1 MLVMLHSTA
10 SRPVS
15 AILGCEGAPEAS
27 RREVAFIDTALDD
40 WRALEAGT
48 PAGIEV
54 FLIDSRADGMAA
66 MARTLDGRRDIH
78 AIHVLSHGFEG
89 GLQLGSGRFDTT
101 ALAQRVEELA
111 SIASS
116 LAPDGDILLY
126 GCDVASGRGADFLTA
141 LAEATG
147 ANVAA
152 SRTPT
157 GAADRGGDW
166 DLDWVHGAVT
176 TDALRFDSYC
186 GVMAAPTIVS
196 GVAYVGENTIVLT
209 FDQALDAA
217 SQPTLSYFASDML
230 TPSSVEINGA
240 ATNLSAAVI
249 SGNTLTLTL
258 PMETFTSGDV
268 LTIKYE
274 DPTGNQTSGVLQ
286 ASLSGDDVATF
297 QNNVTVYGARP
308 TTDPTLTATG
318 GTTTFNASPVDL
330 FSSVTADT
338 NDTGQVFT
346 GLTLTVTGLV
356 DGASEML
363 GFTIP
368 GMMGGPVTI
377 ALTGAGTLT
386 GPFVGSAVGGVTLNG
401 STATVTISGLQYSAA
416 DMQSFID
423 SIAYNNTAGT
433 PSNGQ
438 RVVTLT
444 SVTDDGASNNTASLT
459 GIAATINVGAPPL
472 TLPTLT
478 ATGGTPTFTQGSV
491 SGVDL
496 FSGVTADTNDTG
508 QVFTGLT
515 LTITNVSD
523 AEALLGIGTNV
534 IALSVMPP
542 LTQVVGLPGVTYGV
556 SMNGTTATV
565 TLSGLNHT
573 NAQLATLIDGL
584 SYINYTGGTFNGS
597 PMSGNVTAGSRVITV
612 TSVTDDGGNN
622 HTASLTG
629 VSATVNVTAA
639 PPTPVL
645 QSAAV
650 TGDSL
655 VLTYDVALDSA
666 NPPAVGAFTVTVG
679 GTSVAVS
686 SVAVDGANKTVT
698 LTLGQ
703 VVAYGDTVA
712 VSYTDPTAGDDANAI
727 QAGTGG
733 RDAASF
739 TGQSVTNNSPDPST
753 TPPSV
758 TAIDAYVGENV
769 IIVTFDQALDAQS
782 PLLLSSFGAVDSYI
796 PLDLG
801 TDAILVG
808 STKVDLRSAVISGN
822 KLILTTAS
830 PLAQGDYV
838 RFTYTDPTAGNDTA
852 NVLQNLSGLDLP
864 DTRFATMVTTTR
876 AVNTPSLTATGNATT
891 FTSSSSPADLFSSVT
906 ANANDLGQV
915 FTGLTFTVTG
925 VLDGGSEYLIFMVPG
940 GTSSI
945 MNLTNGAS
953 LMSGTFGVTGG
964 ATLNGST
971 LTVTISGLRLSA
983 DEMQSLLDGF
993 YYNNNA
999 STPSNGQRIIT
1010 LASVT
1015 DSGVSNNV
1023 GALTGISAVINIGA
1037 PSSPVLQSAA
1047 VNGTSLVLTY
1057 DTALDAVNIPSAGSF
1072 TVLAGGSPV
1081 TVSGVAVDTATKTVT
1096 LTLAQPVAHGAAVS
1110 VSYADP
1116 TAGDDA
1122 NAIQS
1127 FGGGLDAAGFTG
1139 RSATNTTPD
1148 PNGVPPTLALTAKD
1162 GGFQSGQGSG
1172 GTDLFDGVTA
1182 STVDSGQTFTGM
1194 VLTVH
1199 NVGGTGSTEFL
1210 SIGGTDIALS
1220 NASSGSVAGGAYT
1233 VTLANGVATV
1243 TLSGMALS
1251 NGGMD
1256 TLIDGIA
1263 YKNTGSS
1270 SVAVGNSE
1278 TRSVV
1283 LRSITDSG
1291 ASANTTVID
1300 KVATVSIA
1308 NTTSYSPFLTV
1319 VPTNP
1324 SITFTPGTPQQ
1335 VSFTLT
1341 ATQARTLVGSNVI
1354 FGINAPSG
1362 WSVGSATLSP
1372 TISGIVSSGDTFT
1385 LTFDVMSSGTD
1396 TTGAFPISIYSMST
1410 GIDLTNSAISSS
1422 VMVTVANPPV
1432 VQSATVN
1439 GTTLVLTYDKDLDAA
1454 NPPAAGAF
1462 EVKVGGTTVSVSN
1475 VAVDGVNKTVTL
1487 TLAQGVT
1494 DADTVTVAYTD
1505 PTTGNDASAVQ
1516 ATNGDDA
1523 ASFTARPV
1531 TNNSP
1536 DTTPPSLVSASVNGT
1551 TLTLTYSEAL
1561 DGAADA
1567 AGSAFTV
1574 MVNGVARTVTGANAS
1589 GTTVTLTLGSAV
1601 ERYQTVTVGYTPP
1614 GSGAKTQDVA
1624 GNAAA
1629 AVTGREV
1636 RNVTVGDANFILLGT
1651 NPFGLVDIGT
1661 TARPTLVDI
1670 DGDGDLDLVTGNSG
1684 SSVRFYRNDGTAAE
1698 PSFTFV
1704 GTNPF
1709 GIGNT
1714 TYGTPTFGDLDG
1726 DGDLD
1731 LLLGNGSGLT
1741 VVYRNNGTATAP
1753 SFTMVGTSAFGIGQ
1767 VGGGYAK
1774 ATLWDLDGDGDL
1786 DLLFGGNDGTLTVYR
1801 NVGTSASPSFTVVGT
1816 NPYGL
1821 EDVGFAST
1829 PTFVD
1834 IDNDGDLD
1842 VLVGNF
1848 DGNTVVFRNVG
1859 TNAAPSFTV
1868 VGTNPYGL
1876 GDVGTAA
1883 LPVFADLNGD
1893 GDLDALI
1900 GNGDGNFV
1908 VYLQGPPPPAAPS
1921 ALALTAGTNTGS
1933 TADTITGNTAP
1944 TITGSAVPLSEV
1956 VLYDGASAIGTVTAD
1971 SLGQWTLTTGTL
1983 AEGLHTLTAK
1993 STSAYYTGT
2002 SAASTALSVTIDTT
2016 GPTLASARL
2025 NGTTLTL
2032 TYSEA
2037 LDGAQAPTGAFAV
2050 TVGGVARTVSAVSVS
2065 GRTVTLTLDAGATLY
2080 QSVTVDYTPPG
2091 SGAKTADAA
2100 GNAAGAVSG
2109 RTVTV
2114 VGDPTFTLEGT
2125 NPFGLGDVGDN
2136 ATPIFVDIDGDGA
2149 LDALV
2154 GNFAS
2159 KIVFYRNVGTAT
2171 APTFTL
2177 AGTNPFGLNPV
2188 GSGGAQ
2194 PTFADLD
2201 GDGRLDALV
2210 GTAGG
2215 NTYFY
2220 RNVGTATQPT
2230 FTLQGSNPFG
2240 LSRAGFGSSVEL
2252 ADIDGDGDLDAL
2264 IGVDD
2269 GHTVFYRNVGTATAP
2284 TFTLEGSNPF
2294 GLGNVGVSATPKLL
2308 DIDGDGD
2315 LDALIGSGDGKTY
2328 FYRNVGT
2335 AAAPTFVLEG
2345 TNPFGLGDVGDNAT
2359 PIFVDIDGDGDL
2371 DALIGNTDGDTVLFR
2386 NGPPRPAAPGGLAL
2400 TAGSNSGS
2408 TTDTLTKV
2416 TTPTITGTA
2425 EASATVVLYDGATV
2439 VGTATADGAG
2449 LWTITSA
2456 SLSDGAH
2463 SLTAN
2468 ANTANGASAAS
2479 TALSVT
2485 IDTAAPTLT
2494 AAVLSGTTLT
2504 LTYSEVL
2511 DGAQAPTGA
2520 FTVLV
2525 GGVART
2531 VTAVATSGKT
2541 VTLTLDAGTT
2551 SAYQTVTIDYTP
2563 PGSGAK
2569 TADAA
2574 GNAAG
2579 ALTGQPVREVADPSF
2594 VLEGTNPFGLA
2605 TTGPWSIPTFADI
2618 DGDGDLDALVGM
2630 GDGTIRF
2637 YRNDGTATA
2646 PSFTLAGTNPFGLGA
2661 LDMNAAPTFVDIDG
2675 NGTLDALIGDFNGN
2689 TVVYRN
2695 VGTATAPS
2703 FTLVGTNPFGLSTVG
2718 SATTPSFVDID
2729 GDGDLD
2735 ALIGNYDGN
2744 TVFFRNIGTATAPS
2758 FALEATNPFGLTDVG
2773 SYAQPTFQ
2781 DIDGDGDLDALVGNF
2796 AGDMLFFRNVGTATA
2811 PSFTLEGTNL
2821 FGLSN
2826 VTFKSVPSLVD
2837 IDGDG
2842 SLDVLAGGDT
2852 VGNNIILFRNL
2863 PLQPASLALTT
2874 ASNSG
2879 STTDTLTNV
2888 TATAI
2893 TGQAKASTTVVLYDG
2908 AVALGTTTADANG
2921 LWTITAA
2928 SLSEGAHSLTAVA
2941 SNGTNASLP
2950 SSRLNVTIDTTAPTL
2965 TSAVLSGTRLTLTY
2979 SEALDGTQTPVG
2991 GAFTVTVGGVVRTVT
3006 AVATAGRTVTL
3017 TLDAGASSLYE
3028 GATVSYTPPGSGA
3041 RTVDAAGN
3049 AAGALNGQPVRV
3061 GGDPKFTLEATN
3073 PFGLGTFVGQSA
3085 PVFAD
3090 IDGDGDLDAVVGDW
3104 YANIVV
3110 YRNVG
3115 TAEAPSFTLVGTN
3128 PFGLNTVGGGMPAFA
3143 KPTLADID
3151 GDGDLDLLAG
3161 NAGGGIV
3168 VYRNNGTAT
3177 APSFTLV
3184 GTNPFG
3190 LSNAGGFA
3198 SPSLA
3203 DIDGDGDLDALIG
3216 NADGNTLFYRNVGT
3230 AAAPTF
3236 ALEST
3241 NPFGLGNVGSNATP
3255 IFVDIDGDGD
3265 LDALIGND
3273 SGNTVLYRNI
3283 GTATAPTFTLDGTN
3297 PFNLG
3302 DVGSNAKPIFA
3313 DVDGDGDLD
3322 ALIGRDDGKTV
3333 LFRNTTPPPATPTAP
3348 TLTTASNSGS
3358 TTDTLTNVTAPTIV
3372 GTATASSTVV
3382 LYDGATAIGTVTAD
3396 AATGLW
3402 TFTTAS
3408 LSDGAHTLTV
3418 TSGNVHGTSS
3428 ASTALTL
3435 SIDTTAPTAPAVT
3448 SAALSNNATPTLTG
3462 TAEAGSTVTVT
3473 VGGATYTTT
3482 ATNGTWSI
3490 DLATATPATGSL
3502 SLNANGANPVSVT
3515 ATDAAGNTSSAGTQT
3530 LTIDTT
3536 APNAPAVTSAALTNS
3551 ATPVVS
3557 GTAEADSTVTV
3568 TIGGAT
3574 YTTTATNGSWSINLA
3589 TAVPATGSLSLNAN
3603 GSNPV
3608 SVTATDAA
3616 GNISTA
3622 ATQSLVVDTTA
3633 PAAPTVTSS
3642 AFTNNTTPT
3651 IAGTAEAGSTVTV
3664 SVGGATYTTTATN
3677 GGTWDI
3683 DLATATPT
3691 TGTLSLLPNVPVP
3704 VVATATDPAGNPS
3717 SPGTQMLTI
3726 DTVAPNA
3733 PAVSSP
3739 ALSNSTTPTI
3749 TGTAEAGS
3757 TVTVSIGGATYTT
3770 TATNGTWSIDL
3781 ATTTPTSG
3789 SLSLNANGTNA
3800 VSATA
3805 TDAAGNTSTAGTQ
3818 TLTIDTTAPTAPVV
3832 TSAAL
3837 TNNATPTI
3845 TGTAEAGSTVTVSVG
3860 GATYTTTAT
3869 NGGTWT
3875 LNLATATPTAGS
3887 LTLDANGSNAI
3898 SATATDAAGNVSTA
3912 GTQSLTIDTTAPNA
3926 PAVTTALT
3934 NSAAPTI
3941 DGTAEAG
3948 STVTVSVG
3956 GATYTTT
3963 ATNGTWSINLA
3974 TATPATGTLSLN
3986 ANGANPVSATATD
3999 AAGNTS
4005 TAGTQTLTIDTTA
4018 PNSPTVTS
4026 AVLSNSTTPILTG
4039 TAETGSTVTVSVGGA
4054 TYTTTATNG
4063 TWSINLATDTPAA
4076 GSLSLNANGTNTVSA
4091 TATDAAGNVSAPGT
4105 QSLTIDTT
4113 APNAP
4118 TVTTALSNSTTP
4130 TLTGAAEAGSTVTVT
4145 VGGATY
4151 ATTATNGGTWT
4162 LDLATA
4168 TPTTGSLS
4176 LNANGANPVSAT
4188 ATDAAGN
4195 TSSAGTQSLTI
4206 DTTLPNAPTVTS
4218 AVLTNSI
4225 TPTLTGTA
4233 EADSTVTVT
4242 IGGATYTTTAT
4253 NGTWS
4258 INLATAT
4265 PTSGS
4270 LSLNANGTNPV
4281 SATSTDA
4288 AGNVSTPGTQSLTID
4303 TTLPDAPTVT
4313 TALTNSTTPT
4323 LTGTAEANS
4332 TVTVTVGGATY
4343 TTTAT
4348 NGTWSIN
4355 LATATPT
4362 TGVLNLNANGANPV
4376 SATAT
4381 DAAGNISTA
4390 GTQSL
4395 TVDTTLPD
4403 APTVTTALSNSTTP
4417 TLTGTAEANSTVTVT
4432 VGGATYTTTASGT
4445 GAWSLNL
4452 ATAVPTAGTLSL
4464 NPNGGNAI
4472 SATATDAAGNVSAP
4486 GTQSL
4491 AVDTTLPDAPIMTSA
4506 ALSNSTTPTLTGTAE
4521 ADSTVTVTIG
4531 GATYTTTATNGTW
4544 SINLATA
4551 TPTTGS
4557 LNLNLNGGNAV
4568 SATATDAAGNVSTAG
4583 TQSLTIDT
4591 TAPTAPAVTSAALS
4605 NSTTPTLTGTAEAGS
4620 TVTVTVG
4627 GATYTTTATNGSWS
4641 VNLATATPTTG
4652 SLSLNANGANP
4663 VSATATDA
4671 AGNTSSAGTQSLV
4684 VDTTLPNAPAVTSAT
4699 L

>member
-1 MLVMLHSTA
+1 M
-10 SRPVS
+10 
-15 AILGCEGAPEAS
+15 AS
-27 RREVAFIDTALDD
+27 RREVAFIDMALDD
-40 WRALEAGT
+40 WQALKTEM
-48 PAGIEV
+48 PAGIEIV
-54 FLIDSRADGMAA
+54 LIDSRADGMAA

-89 GLQLGSGRFDTT
+89 GLQLGSGRFDTG

-126 GCDVASGRGADFLTA
+126 GCNVAAGHGGDFLSA
-141 LAEATG
+141 LATATG

-166 DLDWVHGAVT
+166 DLDWVHGAVRT
-176 TDALRFDSYC
+176 TPLRIDSYR
-186 GVMAAPTIVS
+186 GVMTPAAAPVRIST
-196 GVAYVGENTIVLT
+196 VAYSGESTVELT
-209 FDQALDAA
+209 FDQPLDSSSLPSLLRFEEGNNFTAGYAEVNGAPFAVTAA
-217 SQPTLSYFASDML
+217 S
-230 TPSSVEINGA
+230 
-240 ATNLSAAVI
+240 I
-249 SGNTLTLTL
+249 SGATLTLTIAK
-258 PMETFTSGDV
+258 TFTPGDIV
-268 LTIKYE
+268 GAIYT
-274 DPTGNQTSGVLQ
+274 DPAGDDATGVLQ
-286 ASLSGDDVATF
+286 SASGGVDVANF
-297 QNNVTVYGARP
+297 SFYHTVLGARP
-308 TTDPTLTATG
+308 STAPTLTATG
-318 GTTTFNASPVDL
+318 ATGTFTNSSNPVDL
-330 FSSVTADT
+330 FSSITADT

-346 GLTLTVTGLV
+346 GLTLTVTGIV
-356 DGASEML
+356 DGSSEML
-363 GFTIP
+363 GFTTP
-368 GMMGGPVTI
+368 GMMGGAVTI

-386 GPFVGSAVGGVTLNG
+386 GPFIGSAVGGVTLNG

-416 DMQSFID
+416 EMQSFID
-423 SIAYNNTAGT
+423 SIAYNNIAGT

-444 SVTDDGASNNTASLT
+444 SVTDDGASNNTASLS

-472 TLPTLT
+472 ALPTLT
-478 ATGGTPTFTQGSV
+478 ATGGTPTFTQGAA
-491 SGVDL
+491 SGVDM

-523 AEALLGIGTNV
+523 AEALLGIGSDPLPLS
-534 IALSVMPP
+534 IAGGGPTP
-542 LTQVVGLPGVTYGV
+542 LPGITGSGLGV
-556 SMNGTTATV
+556 FANVAVNGTTVSV
-565 TLSGLNHT
+565 TLTGLNHT

-597 PMSGNVTAGSRVITV
+597 PISGNVTAGSRVITID
-612 TSVTDDGGNN
+612 SVTDDGGNN

-639 PPTPVL
+639 AATPIL

-666 NPPAVGAFTVTVG
+666 NPPAAGAFTVTVG

-686 SVAVDGANKTVT
+686 GVAVDGANKTVT

-733 RDAASF
+733 GDAASF
-739 TGQSVTNNSPDPST
+739 TGQAVTNNSPDPST

-769 IIVTFDQALDAQS
+769 IIVTFDQTLDAQS
-782 PLLLSSFGAVDSYI
+782 PLLLSSFAAVDSYI

-830 PLAQGDYV
+830 PFTQGDYV

-852 NVLQNLSGLDLP
+852 NVLQNLSGLDFP
-864 DTRFATMVTTTR
+864 DTRFATMATAART
-876 AVNTPSLTATGNATT
+876 VNAPSLTATGNATT
-891 FTSSSSPADLFSSVT
+891 FTNSSSPADLFSSVT
-906 ANANDLGQV
+906 ANANDLGQT

-925 VLDGGSEYLIFMVPG
+925 VLDGMSEYLIFVVPG
-940 GTSSI
+940 GSSSI
-945 MNLTNGAS
+945 MNLADGAS

-983 DEMQSLLDGF
+983 GEMQSLLDGF
-993 YYNNNA
+993 YYNNA
-999 STPSNGQRIIT
+999 AGTPSDGQRIIT

-1015 DSGVSNNV
+1015 DSGGSNNI
-1023 GALTGISAVINIGA
+1023 GTLTGISAVVTIGA
-1037 PSSPVLQSAA
+1037 PPTPVLQSAA

-1081 TVSGVAVDTATKTVT
+1081 TVSGVAVDTASKTVT
-1096 LTLAQPVAHGAAVS
+1096 LTLAQPVAYGAAVS

-1127 FGGGLDAAGFTG
+1127 FGDGLDAAGFTG
-1139 RSATNTTPD
+1139 QSVTNTTPD
-1148 PNGVPPTLALTAKD
+1148 PNGVPPTLTLTAKS
-1162 GGFQSGQGSG
+1162 GGFSSGQGSS

-1182 STVDSGQTFTGM
+1182 STVDNGQTFTGM

-1220 NASSGSVAGGAYT
+1220 NGTSGGFASGNYA

-1263 YKNTGSS
+1263 YKNTDAASTNYGS
-1270 SVAVGNSE
+1270 SE

-1291 ASANTTVID
+1291 ASSNSTAID
-1300 KVATVSIA
+1300 KVATVTIA
-1308 NTTSYSPFLTV
+1308 NTATYTPFLTI

-1324 SITFTPGTPQQ
+1324 TITFIPGTPQQ

-1341 ATQARTLVGSNVI
+1341 ATQMRTLVGSSI
-1354 FGINAPSG
+1354 TFGVDAPSG
-1362 WSVGSATLSP
+1362 WSVGSVSLTPA
-1372 TISGIVSSGDTFT
+1372 IAGIINQGTVFT
-1385 LTFDVMSSGTD
+1385 LTFDVTSSGTD
-1396 TTGAFPISIYSMST
+1396 TSGAFPISVHAIST
-1410 GIDLTNSAISSS
+1410 GIDLTSSVLSSS

-1432 VQSATVN
+1432 LQSASVD
-1439 GTTLVLTYDKDLDAA
+1439 GATLVLTYDSALDAA
-1454 NPPAAGAF
+1454 NPPAPGAF
-1462 EVKVGGTTVSVSN
+1462 EVKVGGTTVTVSG
-1475 VAVDGVNKTVTL
+1475 VAVDSVNRTVTL
-1487 TLAQGVT
+1487 TLAQAVT
-1494 DADTVTVAYTD
+1494 DTDTVTVAYTD
-1505 PTTGNDASAVQ
+1505 PTAGNDANAVQ
-1516 ATNGDDA
+1516 STFGDDA
-1523 ASFTARPV
+1523 VSFTARPV

-1536 DTTPPSLVSASVNGT
+1536 DTTPPSLVSASINGT

-1589 GTTVTLTLGSAV
+1589 GTTVTLTLGSPV

-1614 GSGAKTQDVA
+1614 GSGAKTQDVT

-1651 NPFGLVDIGT
+1651 NPFGLADIGT
-1661 TARPTLVDI
+1661 SARPTLVDI

-1684 SSVRFYRNDGTAAE
+1684 SSVRFYRNDGTTAE

-1709 GIGNT
+1709 GISNT
-1714 TYGTPTFGDLDG
+1714 PYGTPTFVDFDG

-1731 LLLGNGSGLT
+1731 LLLGQGQGNT
-1741 VVYRNNGTATAP
+1741 VVYRNDGTTAAP
-1753 SFTMVGTSAFGIGQ
+1753 SFTMVGTNAFGIGQ

-1786 DLLFGGNDGTLTVYR
+1786 DVLFGGNDGSLTIYR
-1801 NVGTSASPSFTVVGT
+1801 NVGTTAAPSFTVVGT

-1859 TNAAPSFTV
+1859 TNAAPSFTM

-1921 ALALTAGTNTGS
+1921 ALALTAATNTGS
-1933 TADTITGNTAP
+1933 TADTITGNATP

-1971 SLGQWTLTTGTL
+1971 SSGLWTLTTGTL
-1983 AEGLHTLTAK
+1983 AEGAHNLTAK
-1993 STSAYYTGT
+1993 TTSAYYTGT
-2002 SAASTALSVTIDTT
+2002 SPASTALSVTIDTT
-2016 GPTLASARL
+2016 APSLRSAVL
-2025 NGTTLTL
+2025 NGTQLTL

-2037 LDGAQAPTGAFAV
+2037 LDGAQAPA
-2050 TVGGVARTVSAVSVS
+2050 
-2065 GRTVTLTLDAGATLY
+2065 
-2080 QSVTVDYTPPG
+2080 
-2091 SGAKTADAA
+2091 
-2100 GNAAGAVSG
+2100 
-2109 RTVTV
+2109 
-2114 VGDPTFTLEGT
+2114 
-2125 NPFGLGDVGDN
+2125 
-2136 ATPIFVDIDGDGA
+2136 
-2149 LDALV
+2149 
-2154 GNFAS
+2154 
-2159 KIVFYRNVGTAT
+2159 
-2171 APTFTL
+2171 
-2177 AGTNPFGLNPV
+2177 
-2188 GSGGAQ
+2188 
-2194 PTFADLD
+2194 
-2201 GDGRLDALV
+2201 
-2210 GTAGG
+2210 
-2215 NTYFY
+2215 
-2220 RNVGTATQPT
+2220 
-2230 FTLQGSNPFG
+2230 
-2240 LSRAGFGSSVEL
+2240 
-2252 ADIDGDGDLDAL
+2252 
-2264 IGVDD
+2264 
-2269 GHTVFYRNVGTATAP
+2269 
-2284 TFTLEGSNPF
+2284 
-2294 GLGNVGVSATPKLL
+2294 
-2308 DIDGDGD
+2308 
-2315 LDALIGSGDGKTY
+2315 
-2328 FYRNVGT
+2328 
-2335 AAAPTFVLEG
+2335 
-2345 TNPFGLGDVGDNAT
+2345 
-2359 PIFVDIDGDGDL
+2359 
-2371 DALIGNTDGDTVLFR
+2371 
-2386 NGPPRPAAPGGLAL
+2386 
-2400 TAGSNSGS
+2400 
-2408 TTDTLTKV
+2408 
-2416 TTPTITGTA
+2416 
-2425 EASATVVLYDGATV
+2425 
-2439 VGTATADGAG
+2439 
-2449 LWTITSA
+2449 
-2456 SLSDGAH
+2456 
-2463 SLTAN
+2463 
-2468 ANTANGASAAS
+2468 
-2479 TALSVT
+2479 
-2485 IDTAAPTLT
+2485 
-2494 AAVLSGTTLT
+2494 
-2504 LTYSEVL
+2504 
-2511 DGAQAPTGA
+2511 GA
-2520 FTVLV
+2520 FTVMV
-2525 GGVART
+2525 GGVTRT

-2551 SAYQTVTIDYTP
+2551 SAYQAVTVDYTP

-2569 TADAA
+2569 TMDAA

-2594 VLEGTNPFGLA
+2594 VLEGTNPFGL
-2605 TTGPWSIPTFADI
+2605 TTTSPWSIPTFTDI
-2618 DGDGDLDALVGM
+2618 DGDGDLDALIGM
-2630 GDGTIRF
+2630 SDGTILF

-2646 PSFTLAGTNPFGLGA
+2646 PSFTLAGTNPFGLGQ

-2811 PSFTLEGTNL
+2811 PSFTLEGTNP

-2842 SLDVLAGGDT
+2842 NLDVLAGGDT
-2852 VGNNIILFRNL
+2852 TGNKIILFRNL
-2863 PLQPASLALTT
+2863 PLQPTNLALTT

-2979 SEALDGTQTPVG
+2979 SEALDGAQTPAT

-3041 RTVDAAGN
+3041 KTVDAAGN

-3073 PFGLGTFVGQSA
+3073 PFGLGSFVGQSA

-3161 NAGGGIV
+3161 NAGGDIV
-3168 VYRNNGTAT
+3168 VYRNNGTAG

-3241 NPFGLGNVGSNATP
+3241 NPFGLGDVGSNATP

-3283 GTATAPTFTLDGTN
+3283 GTATAPTFTLEGTN

-3348 TLTTASNSGS
+3348 TLTTGSNSGS

-3372 GTATASSTVV
+3372 GTAAASSTVV

-3396 AATGLW
+3396 AASGLW
-3402 TFTTAS
+3402 TFTAAS

-3435 SIDTTAPTAPAVT
+3435 SIDTAAPTAPAVT

-3473 VGGATYTTT
+3473 VGGATYTAT

-3490 DLATATPATGSL
+3490 DLATASPASGSL
-3502 SLNANGANPVSVT
+3502 SLDANGANPVSVT

-3557 GTAEADSTVTV
+3557 GTAEANSTVTV

-3589 TAVPATGSLSLNAN
+3589 TATPTSGALSLNAN
-3603 GSNPV
+3603 GANPV
-3608 SVTATDAA
+3608 SATATDAA

-3642 AFTNNTTPT
+3642 AFTNNATPT

-3691 TGTLSLLPNVPVP
+3691 TGTLSLLPNVPAP

-3739 ALSNSTTPTI
+3739 ALSNNATPTL

-3757 TVTVSIGGATYTT
+3757 TVTVSVGGAIYTT
-3770 TATNGTWSIDL
+3770 TATNGTWSVNL
-3781 ATTTPTSG
+3781 ATTTPASG
-3789 SLSLNANGTNA
+3789 VLNLNANGTNA

-3805 TDAAGNTSTAGTQ
+3805 TDAAGNISTAGTQ
-3818 TLTIDTTAPTAPVV
+3818 TLTIDTTAPTAPAV
-3832 TSAAL
+3832 TSATL
-3837 TNNATPTI
+3837 TNNATPTL
-3845 TGTAEAGSTVTVSVG
+3845 TGTAEADSTVTVTVG
-3860 GATYTTTAT
+3860 GATYITTAT
-3869 NGGTWT
+3869 NGGTWS
-3875 LNLATATPTAGS
+3875 LNLATATPTSGS
-3887 LTLDANGSNAI
+3887 LSLNANGSNAI

-3926 PAVTTALT
+3926 PTVTTALT
-3934 NSAAPTI
+3934 NNTAPTI
-3941 DGTAEAG
+3941 AGTAETG

-3963 ATNGTWSINLA
+3963 ATNGSWSINLA

-4026 AVLSNSTTPILTG
+4026 AVLSNSTTPTITGTAEAGSTVTISVGGATYTTTAANGTWSVNLATDTPAAGSLSLNPNGTNTVSATATDAAGNVSAPGTQTLTIDTTAPNAPTVTTALSNSTTPTLTG
-4039 TAETGSTVTVSVGGA
+4039 TAEAGSTVTITVGGA

-4063 TWSINLATDTPAA
+4063 TWSINLATATPTT
-4076 GSLSLNANGTNTVSA
+4076 GSLNLNANGANPVSA

-4118 TVTTALSNSTTP
+4118 TVTTALSNNTTPTLTGTAEADSTVTVTIGGATYTTTATNGSWSINLATATPTSGSLSLNANGANPVSATATDAAGNTSAAGTQTLTVDTTLPNAPTVTSATLTNSTTP
-4130 TLTGAAEAGSTVTVT
+4130 TLTGTAEADSTVTVT

-4151 ATTATNGGTWT
+4151 TTTATNGGTWSIN
-4162 LDLATA
+4162 LATA
-4168 TPTTGSLS
+4168 TPTTGSLN

-4195 TSSAGTQSLTI
+4195 TSSAGTQTLTVDTTAPTAPTVTTALSNSTTPTLAGTAEANSTVTVTVGGATYTTTSTNGGTWTLDLATATPVTGSLNLNPNGGNAVSAIATDAAGNTSSAGTQSLTI
-4206 DTTLPNAPTVTS
+4206 DTTLPDAPTVTS
-4218 AVLTNSI
+4218 ATLTNSA

-4258 INLATAT
+4258 VNLATAT

-4270 LSLNANGTNPV
+4270 LSLNP
-4281 SATSTDA
+4281 
-4288 AGNVSTPGTQSLTID
+4288 
-4303 TTLPDAPTVT
+4303 
-4313 TALTNSTTPT
+4313 
-4323 LTGTAEANS
+4323 
-4332 TVTVTVGGATY
+4332 
-4343 TTTAT
+4343 
-4348 NGTWSIN
+4348 
-4355 LATATPT
+4355 
-4362 TGVLNLNANGANPV
+4362 NGANAV

-4381 DAAGNISTA
+4381 DAAGNTSSA

-4395 TVDTTLPD
+4395 TIDTTAPT

-4417 TLTGTAEANSTVTVT
+4417 TLTGTAEADSTVIVTIGGATYTTTATNGTWSVNLATATPTSGSLSLNANGANPVSATATDAAGNTSAAGTQSLTIDTTLPDAPTVTSATLTNSATPTLTGTAEADSTVTVTIGGATYATTATNGTWSVNLATATPTSGSLSLNANGANAVSATATDAAGNTSSAGTQSLTIDTTAPTAPAVTSAVLSNSTTPILAGTAEAGSTVTVTIGGATYTTTATGGTWSVDLATATPTSGTLSLDANGANPVSATAADAAGNTSTAGMQSLTIDTTLPDAPTVTSAALTNSTTPTLTGTAEAGSTVTVTVGGATYTTTATGGTWSIDLATATPASGSLSLNPNGSNAVSATATDAAGNVSAPGTQTLSVDTTAPDAPTVTTALTNSTTPTLAGTAEAGSTVTVT

-4464 NPNGGNAI
+4464 TANAANPVA
-4472 SATATDAAGNVSAP
+4472 ATATDAAGNSSAP
-4486 GTQSL
+4486 GTR
-4491 AVDTTLPDAPIMTSA
+4491 
-4506 ALSNSTTPTLTGTAE
+4506 
-4521 ADSTVTVTIG
+4521 
-4531 GATYTTTATNGTW
+4531 
-4544 SINLATA
+4544 
-4551 TPTTGS
+4551 
-4557 LNLNLNGGNAV
+4557 
-4568 SATATDAAGNVSTAG
+4568 
-4583 TQSLTIDT
+4583 SLTVDT
-4591 TAPTAPAVTSAALS
+4591 TAPTA
-4605 NSTTPTLTGTAEAGS
+4605 
-4620 TVTVTVG
+4620 TVLFEDD
-4627 GATYTTTATNGSWS
+4627 SI
-4641 VNLATATPTTG
+4641 
-4652 SLSLNANGANP
+4652 
-4663 VSATATDA
+4663 DA
-4671 AGNTSSAGTQSLV
+4671 IEQSSA
-4684 VDTTLPNAPAVTSAT
+4684 
-4699 L
+4699 